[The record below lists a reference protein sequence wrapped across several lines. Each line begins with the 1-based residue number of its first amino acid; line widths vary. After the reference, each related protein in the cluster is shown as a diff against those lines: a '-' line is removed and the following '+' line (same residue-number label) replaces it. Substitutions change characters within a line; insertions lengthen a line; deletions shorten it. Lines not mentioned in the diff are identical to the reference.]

1 MTLIIFIIV
10 LGILVLVHELGHFL
24 FAKKAG
30 VHVEEFGIGYPP
42 KATTLG
48 TWWGTRFSLNWVP
61 FGGFVKILG
70 ENYDKAQGLE
80 TKIDNGTLD
89 DSSEVSN
96 IAISPKRSA
105 LNFVQVSRK
114 WQALILAGG
123 VLFNVLFAWILFSL
137 AFMIGIPTPVDNEFG
152 GEVKNPSLTVISVLQ
167 NSPAKEAGLKSGD
180 KIISI
185 SFGNEIP
192 LEPTSPEIV
201 SDFINKSIGDIK
213 LDIIRGEKLIK
224 FNIIPDESIIEDKRV
239 IGISMDVVGEL
250 SLPPHKAVYEGAKVT
265 ARFTYLT
272 VEGLYGLVKD
282 AFKGEADMSQVTGP
296 VGIVG
301 LVGDASRLGFAYLV
315 TFTALISINLAI
327 INMIP
332 FPALDGGRLLFV
344 AIEGITKK
352 PINPKFAM
360 VVNTVGFGVL
370 ILLMIVVTYR
380 DIVKLF

>member
-10 LGILVLVHELGHFL
+10 LGILVLVHEMGHFL

-70 ENYDKAQGLE
+70 ENYDKE
-80 TKIDNGTLD
+80 TEEDLSKESKDFSET
-89 DSSEVSN
+89 SSS
-96 IAISPKRSA
+96 KLQA
-105 LNFVQVSRK
+105 LRFTQVSRK

-123 VLFNVLFAWILFSL
+123 VLFNVLFAWVLFSL

-152 GEVKNPSLTVISVLQ
+152 GEVKNPSLTVISVLE
-167 NSPAKEAGLKSGD
+167 NSPAKEVGLKSGD
-180 KIISI
+180 KIVSM
-185 SFGNEIP
+185 SFGDEIP
-192 LEPTSPEIV
+192 FEPTSPEIV
-201 SDFINKSIGDIK
+201 SDFINRSTGEIK
-213 LDIIRGEKLIK
+213 LDIVRGEELIK
-224 FNIIPDESIIEDKRV
+224 FNIIPDENIVEDKRI

-265 ARFTYLT
+265 VRFTYLT

-282 AFKGEADMSQVTGP
+282 AFKGEADISQVTGP

-301 LVGDASRLGFAYLV
+301 LVGDASRLGFAYLI

-360 VVNTVGFGVL
+360 VVNTVGFGIL
-370 ILLMIVVTYR
+370 ILLMLVVTYR

>member
-1 MTLIIFIIV
+1 MMTLIIFIIV
-10 LGILVLVHELGHFL
+10 LGILVLVHEMGHFL

-70 ENYDKAQGLE
+70 ENYDKE
-80 TKIDNGTLD
+80 TEEDLSKESKDFSET
-89 DSSEVSN
+89 SSS
-96 IAISPKRSA
+96 KLQA
-105 LNFVQVSRK
+105 LRFTQVSRK

-123 VLFNVLFAWILFSL
+123 VLFNVLFAWVLFSL

-152 GEVKNPSLTVISVLQ
+152 GEVKNPSLTVISVLE
-167 NSPAKEAGLKSGD
+167 NSPAKEVGLKSGD
-180 KIISI
+180 KIVSM
-185 SFGNEIP
+185 SFGDEIP
-192 LEPTSPEIV
+192 FEPTSPEIV
-201 SDFINKSIGDIK
+201 SDFINRSTGEIK
-213 LDIIRGEKLIK
+213 LDIVRGEELIK
-224 FNIIPDESIIEDKRV
+224 FNIIPDENIVEDKRI

-265 ARFTYLT
+265 VRFTYLT

-282 AFKGEADMSQVTGP
+282 AFKGEADISQVTGP

-301 LVGDASRLGFAYLV
+301 LVGDASRLGFAYLI

-360 VVNTVGFGVL
+360 VVNTVGFGIL
-370 ILLMIVVTYR
+370 ILLMLVVTYR